1 MSNLTERRPQNAQ
14 NETFEN
20 DEEESF
26 ISNDNLFF
34 ICISI
39 VEILG
44 LILVGLSI
52 HWMLLIGGFGFEPK
66 QIFNYHPPL
75 MTFAMIFLNANG
87 ILIYRS
93 TRTLR
98 YKTQKTIHLLLQSAM
113 IAISWLG
120 LLAAFFAYPHSV
132 KNKPHFYSLHSWL
145 GLAGLIGVTFSLFS
159 SFLTFL
165 YPKASAIYRR
175 LSLPFH
181 VFGGIV
187 NLALSAVVC
196 VSGITEKAIF
206 NLNRDPD
213 PSKHYAALPMI
224 AKELNIFGM
233 ILVVFTLLV
242 IWMVT
247 KSDFKRK
254 YKMTVNT
261 LNFVLRR
268 QKTID

>member
-87 ILIYRS
+87 LKY
-93 TRTLR
+93 
-98 YKTQKTIHLLLQSAM
+98 
-113 IAISWLG
+113 
-120 LLAAFFAYPHSV
+120 AFICS
-132 KNKPHFYSLHSWL
+132 
-145 GLAGLIGVTFSLFS
+145 I
-159 SFLTFL
+159 
-165 YPKASAIYRR
+165 I
-175 LSLPFH
+175 
-181 VFGGIV
+181 
-187 NLALSAVVC
+187 
-196 VSGITEKAIF
+196 
-206 NLNRDPD
+206 
-213 PSKHYAALPMI
+213 
-224 AKELNIFGM
+224 
-233 ILVVFTLLV
+233 
-242 IWMVT
+242 
-247 KSDFKRK
+247 
-254 YKMTVNT
+254 
-261 LNFVLRR
+261 
-268 QKTID
+268 